1 MPGPPF
7 RGRRL
12 ENAPRSAE
20 LDQADAESFARL
32 RSEPQQRHSEFRAS
46 VSTPHALLGSP
57 NMTVAAARFRRR
69 YQARQDADTASS
81 AGPASHA
88 ATDPAA
94 DHVLV

>member
-1 MPGPPF
+1 
-7 RGRRL
+7 
-12 ENAPRSAE
+12 
-20 LDQADAESFARL
+20 
-32 RSEPQQRHSEFRAS
+32 
-46 VSTPHALLGSP
+46 
-57 NMTVAAARFRRR
+57 MTVAAARFRRR